1 MQAGHLIQTGYWTFP
16 STTLSWRKIGKTAR
30 SWRCPLGF
38 LATVNMRPPAP
49 RKAECSLPFGLLHF
63 LSLLLPPF
71 TWNLLSSS
79 GSHGIHLTA
88 SNSESPHLCP
98 FLWLLTLPK
107 RFPGRTQSGN
117 LFSTRAPSLSG
128 WKDSVQFS
136 SVQSLSHV

>member
-1 MQAGHLIQTGYWTFP
+1 M
-16 STTLSWRKIGKTAR
+16 
-30 SWRCPLGF
+30 GF

-136 SVQSLSHV
+136 SVTQSCLTLCDPMDCSTPGLPVHHQLPELTHTHVH